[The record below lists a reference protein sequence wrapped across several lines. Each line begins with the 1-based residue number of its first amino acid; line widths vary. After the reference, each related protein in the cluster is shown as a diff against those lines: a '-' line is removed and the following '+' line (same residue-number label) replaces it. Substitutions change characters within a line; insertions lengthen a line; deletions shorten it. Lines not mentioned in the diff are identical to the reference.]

1 MSAKIGKMFAKI
13 SKNVSKEKLSK
24 SVCEKPAQSSQN
36 RRKCSRKSVKMF
48 AKCSQ
53 KCAKMLQKKIY
64 KSVCKEPAKVRKIGK
79 NACKKSANMFV
90 KIWQQG
96 SKNAAKSS
104 Q

>member
-1 MSAKIGKMFAKI
+1 
-13 SKNVSKEKLSK
+13 
-24 SVCEKPAQSSQN
+24 
-36 RRKCSRKSVKMF
+36 MF

>member
-13 SKNVSKEKLSK
+13 SKNVSKEELSK

-53 KCAKMLQKKIY
+53 KFAKMLQKKST
-64 KSVCKEPAKVRKIGK
+64 KVFAKNLQKF
-79 NACKKSANMFV
+79 AKSAKMLA
-90 KIWQQG
+90 
-96 SKNAAKSS
+96 KNR
-104 Q
+104 QICL

>member
-13 SKNVSKEKLSK
+13 SKNVSKEELSK

-48 AKCSQ
+48 AKCSR
-53 KCAKMLQKKIY
+53 KFAKMLQKIY

-79 NACKKSANMFV
+79 NACKNRQ
-90 KIWQQG
+90 ICL
-96 SKNAAKSS
+96 
-104 Q
+104 